1 VVSTSLIDVNRPR
14 PSRQESAVMPRTATA
29 DLYLP
34 PLQLIEF
41 TRFWADEVASG
52 KYPYVDYDPDE
63 RWHQRIYRDRRVDVW
78 LISWLPTQGTQLH
91 DHGGSSGAF
100 TVLDGELTESVVT
113 GGSRLCDHARRDGES
128 VGFGDKYVH
137 DVRNLSDAPAVSVH
151 AYSAPLT
158 TMNFYDLADGRLER
172 LGTLV
177 TDDPE
182 PEVDLDVVR
191 QAS

>member
-1 VVSTSLIDVNRPR
+1 
-14 PSRQESAVMPRTATA
+14 MPRTSA
-29 DLYLP
+29 DSLYLT

-41 TRFWADEVASG
+41 TRFWADEVAHG
-52 KYPYVDYDPDE
+52 KYPYIDYDPDE

-91 DHGGSSGAF
+91 DHGGSAGSF
-100 TVLDGELTESVVT
+100 TVLDGELTEAVVT
-113 GGSRLCDHARRDGES
+113 GGDRLVDHRRGANES
-128 VGFGDKYVH
+128 VGFGARYVH

-158 TMNFYDLADGRLER
+158 SMNFYDLNDGRLER
-172 LGTLV
+172 LATLA

-182 PEVDLDVVR
+182 PEVDLGSVR
-191 QAS
+191 RAS